1 MILIF
6 HIFTGSITRT
16 NNFTIK
22 LYTLIKF
29 WKKAKCTVS
38 IEPQKEDIVPCST
51 GCKNKYRKY
60 QGSYQQLSNQRG
72 SHLMTRSNLSRVEN
86 KLPVN
91 RLTLNNGFPKANKE
105 SNPTYSKLATL
116 RMSGKTSTS
125 TNFPKTQSSKLSEL
139 KTYLKDKLN
148 SRTHR
153 FLAKRRSLQKP

>member
-1 MILIF
+1 
-6 HIFTGSITRT
+6 
-16 NNFTIK
+16 
-22 LYTLIKF
+22 
-29 WKKAKCTVS
+29 
-38 IEPQKEDIVPCST
+38 
-51 GCKNKYRKY
+51 
-60 QGSYQQLSNQRG
+60 
-72 SHLMTRSNLSRVEN
+72 MTRSNLSRVEN